1 MKKKW
6 LLLSLLAASLL
17 PAASCKPDRPS
28 SSDPAN
34 PDSARL
40 SNSAYSGQAQPKL
53 RVIRLWLGANEL
65 KAEVARS
72 ASEIATGMMHRTKMA
87 EDEAMLFVFF
97 RPRRA
102 SFYMRNTILPLS
114 CAYIGSNGAILE
126 IHDMKPLDET
136 PIVAATDQV
145 QYVLEVNQGWFKM
158 HGVSVGTV
166 VSTEKGTLRKTFFGQ

>member
-6 LLLSLLAASLL
+6 LWSLLAASLL
-17 PAASCKPDRPS
+17 PAAACKPDRPS
-28 SSDPAN
+28 SSEPAN
-34 PDSARL
+34 PDSFLL
-40 SNSAYSGQAQPKL
+40 SNPTYSGQAQPKL
-53 RVIRLWLGANEL
+53 PVIRLWLGANEL

-87 EDEAMLFVFF
+87 ENEAMLFVFS

-114 CAYIGSNGAILE
+114 CAYIGSDGAILE

-136 PIVAATDQV
+136 PIVASTDQV
-145 QYVLEVNQGWFKM
+145 QYVLEVNQGWFKN
-158 HGVSVGTV
+158 HRVGIGTV
-166 VSTEKGTLRKTFFGQ
+166 LSTEKGPLRKIFFGQ

>member
-6 LLLSLLAASLL
+6 LWSLLAASLL
-17 PAASCKPDRPS
+17 PAAACKPARPS
-28 SSDPAN
+28 SSEPAH

-40 SNSAYSGQAQPKL
+40 PNPVYSGQAQPKL
-53 RVIRLWLGANEL
+53 PVIRLWLGANEL

-72 ASEIATGMMHRTKMA
+72 ASEIATGMMHRTKMD
-87 EDEAMLFVFF
+87 EDEAMFFVFP

-102 SFYMRNTILPLS
+102 AFYMRNTLLPLS
-114 CAYIGSNGAILE
+114 CAYIGSDGAILE

-136 PIVAATDQV
+136 PIVASTDQV
-145 QYVLEVNQGWFKM
+145 RYVLEVNQGWFKR
-158 HGVSVGTV
+158 HGVGVGTV

>member
-6 LLLSLLAASLL
+6 LLSLLAASLL
-17 PAASCKPDRPS
+17 PAAACKPARPS

-87 EDEAMLFVFF
+87 EDEAMLFVFPK
-97 RPRRA
+97 PRRA

-114 CAYIGSNGAILE
+114 CAYIGSDGAILE

-136 PIVAATDQV
+136 PIIASTDQV
-145 QYVLEVNQGWFKM
+145 QYVLEVNQGWFKS
-158 HGVSVGTV
+158 HRVGIGTV
-166 VSTEKGTLRKTFFGQ
+166 VSTEKGPLRKIFFGQ

>member
-6 LLLSLLAASLL
+6 LLSLLAASML
-17 PAASCKPDRPS
+17 PAASCKPARPPA
-28 SSDPAN
+28 SDPTN
-34 PDSARL
+34 PDSSRL
-40 SNSAYSGQAQPKL
+40 SNSAYLGQAQPKL

-72 ASEIATGMMHRTKMA
+72 ASEIAAGMMHRTQMA
-87 EDEAMLFVFF
+87 ENEAMLFVFF

-136 PIVAATDQV
+136 PIVASTDQV
-145 QYVLEVNQGWFKM
+145 QYVLEVNQGWFKS
-158 HGVSVGTV
+158 HGVGIGTV
-166 VSTEKGTLRKTFFGQ
+166 VSTEKGPLRKIFFGQ